1 MRLADQSLG
10 TLRALLVSRSK
21 PYHAAFIG
29 LVESAIWIIAVS
41 KVIQNVA
48 DPILIVGYAAG
59 FAAGTIL
66 GSYLENIIGVGS
78 MVVKVFIPNESNNLA
93 NILRDNGYAVTV
105 INGEGRDGAVKI
117 YWCIVTRKKLH
128 KVLKII
134 NKNNPQAYITT
145 EAVNP
150 ISLNK

>member
-1 MRLADQSLG
+1 M
-10 TLRALLVSRSK
+10 
-21 PYHAAFIG
+21 I
-29 LVESAIWIIAVS
+29 ESAIWIIAVS

-48 DPILIVGYAAG
+48 DPILIGGY
-59 FAAGTIL
+59 AAGTIL

-78 MVVKVFIPNESNNLA
+78 MVVKVFIPNESNNLE

-117 YWCIVTRKKLH
+117 YWCIVARKKLN

-150 ISLNK
+150 ISISK

>member
-1 MRLADQSLG
+1 M
-10 TLRALLVSRSK
+10 
-21 PYHAAFIG
+21 IG

-48 DPILIVGYAAG
+48 DPILITGYAAG
-59 FAAGTIL
+59 FSAGTIL

-78 MVVKVFIPNESNNLA
+78 MVVKVFIPNKSNNLA
-93 NILRDNGYAVTV
+93 NILRDNRYAVTV
-105 INGEGRDGAVKI
+105 INAEGRDGVVKI
-117 YWCIVTRKKLH
+117 YWCIVTRKKLN

>member
-1 MRLADQSLG
+1 L
-10 TLRALLVSRSK
+10 
-21 PYHAAFIG
+21 IG

-48 DPILIVGYAAG
+48 DPILITGYAAG
-59 FAAGTIL
+59 FSAGTIL

-78 MVVKVFIPNESNNLA
+78 MVVKVFIPNKSNNLA

-105 INGEGRDGAVKI
+105 INAEGRDGVVKI
-117 YWCIVTRKKLH
+117 YWCIVTRKKLN

>member
-1 MRLADQSLG
+1 
-10 TLRALLVSRSK
+10 
-21 PYHAAFIG
+21 
-29 LVESAIWIIAVS
+29 
-41 KVIQNVA
+41 
-48 DPILIVGYAAG
+48 
-59 FAAGTIL
+59 
-66 GSYLENIIGVGS
+66 

-105 INGEGRDGAVKI
+105 IKGEGRDGAVQI
-117 YWCIVTRKKLH
+117 YWCIVTRKKLN

-134 NKNNPQAYITT
+134 NKNNPQAYITG

>member
-1 MRLADQSLG
+1 M
-10 TLRALLVSRSK
+10 
-21 PYHAAFIG
+21 I
-29 LVESAIWIIAVS
+29 ESAIWIIAVS

-48 DPILIVGYAAG
+48 DPILIAGYAAG

-78 MVVKVFIPNESNNLA
+78 MVVKVFVPNESNNLA

-117 YWCIVTRKKLH
+117 YWCIVTRKKLNN
-128 KVLKII
+128 VLKII

>member
-1 MRLADQSLG
+1 
-10 TLRALLVSRSK
+10 
-21 PYHAAFIG
+21 
-29 LVESAIWIIAVS
+29 VS

-48 DPILIVGYAAG
+48 DPILIAGYAAG

-78 MVVKVFIPNESNNLA
+78 MVVKVFVPNESNNLA
-93 NILRDNGYAVTV
+93 NMLRDNGYAVTV
-105 INGEGRDGAVKI
+105 ISGEGRDGAVKI
-117 YWCIVTRKKLH
+117 YWCIVTRKKLNNI
-128 KVLKII
+128 LMII

-150 ISLNK
+150 ISHNK

>member
-1 MRLADQSLG
+1 
-10 TLRALLVSRSK
+10 
-21 PYHAAFIG
+21 
-29 LVESAIWIIAVS
+29 
-41 KVIQNVA
+41 
-48 DPILIVGYAAG
+48 
-59 FAAGTIL
+59 
-66 GSYLENIIGVGS
+66 

-93 NILRDNGYAVTV
+93 NILIDNGYAVTV

-117 YWCIVTRKKLH
+117 YWCIVTRKKLN

>member
-1 MRLADQSLG
+1 LRLADQSLG

-21 PYHAAFIG
+21 PYHAALIG

-48 DPILIVGYAAG
+48 DPILIAGYAAG

-117 YWCIVTRKKLH
+117 YWCIVTRKKLN

>member
-1 MRLADQSLG
+1 M
-10 TLRALLVSRSK
+10 
-21 PYHAAFIG
+21 IG
-29 LVESAIWIIAVS
+29 LIESAIWIIAVS

-48 DPILIVGYAAG
+48 DPVLIAGYAAG
-59 FAAGTIL
+59 FSAGTIL

-78 MVVKVFIPNESNNLA
+78 MVVKVFIPNKSNNLA

-105 INGEGRDGAVKI
+105 INAEGRDGVVKI
-117 YWCIVTRKKLH
+117 YWCIVTRKKLN

>member
-1 MRLADQSLG
+1 MRLADRSLG

-21 PYHAAFIG
+21 PYHAALIG

-48 DPILIVGYAAG
+48 DPILIAGYAAG

-78 MVVKVFIPNESNNLA
+78 MVVKVFIANESNNLA

-105 INGEGRDGAVKI
+105 INGEGRDGAVQI
-117 YWCIVTRKKLH
+117 YWCIVTRKKLN

>member
-1 MRLADQSLG
+1 M
-10 TLRALLVSRSK
+10 
-21 PYHAAFIG
+21 
-29 LVESAIWIIAVS
+29 S

-48 DPILIVGYAAG
+48 DPILIAGYAAG

-78 MVVKVFIPNESNNLA
+78 MVVKVFVPNESNNLA
-93 NILRDNGYAVTV
+93 NLLRDNGYAVTV

-117 YWCIVTRKKLH
+117 YWCIVTRKKLN

-134 NKNNPQAYITT
+134 NKNNPKAYVTT
-145 EAVNP
+145 ETVNP